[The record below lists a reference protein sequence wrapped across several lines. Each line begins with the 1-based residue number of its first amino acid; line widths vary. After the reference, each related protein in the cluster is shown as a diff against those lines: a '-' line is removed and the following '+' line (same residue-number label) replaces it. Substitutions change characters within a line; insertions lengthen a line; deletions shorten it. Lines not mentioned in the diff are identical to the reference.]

1 MTEETSDLGV
11 ILPSP
16 VTLSMGG
23 KEVEVK
29 RIKVKQIVQVMAAIQ
44 PFYNELKELGIKRGS
59 LNDEEVKAR
68 LLAFFMTNGE
78 DLFSLMAILSDQPL
92 EFIEELDLDEAVIL
106 LTAILEVNL
115 DFFIQKVLPSIS
127 QLMASL
133 VDSPAQTQQSGQIPS
148 NS

>member
-1 MTEETSDLGV
+1 MS
-11 ILPSP
+11 
-16 VTLSMGG
+16 
-23 KEVEVK
+23 
-29 RIKVKQIVQVMAAIQ
+29 
-44 PFYNELKELGIKRGS
+44 
-59 LNDEEVKAR
+59 
-68 LLAFFMTNGE
+68 NGE